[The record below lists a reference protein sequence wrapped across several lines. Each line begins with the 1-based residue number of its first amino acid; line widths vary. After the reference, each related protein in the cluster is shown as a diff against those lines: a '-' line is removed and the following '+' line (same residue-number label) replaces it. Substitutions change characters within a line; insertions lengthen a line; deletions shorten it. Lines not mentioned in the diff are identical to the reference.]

1 MSDMEQRMIDR
12 LMQNIGQLQQTLHQ
26 QNETIDKQFSTI
38 LHLEEQIREY
48 QNMDKRKMIK
58 GGL

>member
-1 MSDMEQRMIDR
+1 MSDMEQRTIDR
-12 LMQNIGQLQQTLHQ
+12 LMQVINR

-48 QNMDKRKMIK
+48 QKIGECKRI
-58 GGL
+58 

>member
-1 MSDMEQRMIDR
+1 MSDMEQRTIDR
-12 LMQNIGQLQQTLHQ
+12 LMQVINR

-48 QNMDKRKMIK
+48 QNMNKTKMIK